1 MNNEYKYVFK
11 KLEQMSD
18 DFDVFKHRKV
28 VNESHIDKN
37 MVDSIYS
44 LNAKVQGL
52 EEKQIKVDGDI
63 LKVEYINESFLRT
76 IEKRLNS
83 RIEELKK

>member
-1 MNNEYKYVFK
+1 MNTNMFSK

-83 RIEELKK
+83 KIEELKK